1 MLNLVRL
8 FVTQWTVAHK
18 VPWSMGFFR
27 QEYWSR
33 LPFPT
38 SENFP
43 DLGIEPASLESPALL
58 GRSVTTTPPG
68 KPFNEQGFRI
78 GARIK

>member
-1 MLNLVRL
+1 
-8 FVTQWTVAHK
+8 
-18 VPWSMGFFR
+18 MGLFR
-27 QEYWSR
+27 QEYWIR

-38 SENFP
+38 SGDFP
-43 DLGIEPASLESPALL
+43 DLGIEPASLESPVLL
-58 GRSVTTTPPG
+58 GRFVTTTPPG